1 MGMLWCL
8 LLTLLLHA
16 SYCSNIPEGYRG
28 SNTTNPA
35 CYFVSPTLQVVA
47 EGSYVSLNIAVG
59 GDPYPGPDSI
69 EWTKMSGGALP
80 APSDDKLN
88 VIFKDVKEVNEGT
101 YRVFVSTS
109 AGIKIID
116 TEIDVRPRRM
126 SVDVIPKSSKPL
138 QGTTKEIQCSAG
150 RIDSQYT
157 WLRNGREIDRNDD
170 RYSMF
175 TEGDKSTLTILKVGT
190 KDEGTYECRAWNTD
204 YAGNNTATI
213 IVQDPGNIPLVDI
226 SPVNATVYMS
236 DSFNIKLRCSVPDD
250 PRARFLH
257 WTKDGKQIY
266 TDHGSRR
273 EYEPSRD
280 KLNIFDIRVEDS
292 GKYTCVATLHN
303 GIRVEGSTWLT
314 VKPAITVLCTEAQF
328 LDVGSDTTISC
339 SVSGDTEPSTFLYWL
354 KGSSP
359 IDNSN
364 KYRISE
370 DKSSLRINN
379 IQEEDG
385 GMYTVVIQTTLG
397 TKHESSSITV
407 IMDPV
412 IIKSPNSLTVATG
425 SDVSLTCVYSGTP
438 KPYFFWN
445 KNDEAVEVESDER
458 ISTTEEYVDKNVRRD
473 ILSIS
478 RVSKLDAGSYYG
490 FALNMGNA
498 DATGTGVQSDPAE
511 LRVIDP
517 PVINVPPRNVSLTE
531 GKSTSI
537 KCGYTGDQPLTI
549 EWLYEGRT
557 VTNSA
562 DNRIVLDSE
571 AGTIK
576 FATIRSS
583 DTGLYTCRV
592 QNEVGVVTAHATLT
606 VQVPPEITLG
616 PEAVNVSRGSAV
628 RLTCIARI
636 GYPAPTI
643 SWRKNGNLIVRMP
656 MQTTS
661 DVLEIEN
668 INTTDLYTCIASNQ
682 AGQDTAEARV
692 AVKTVPEKPGLPIA
706 VEKDKTSIRLQWE
719 PGHDGYAPIRQY
731 TVMYRLEREAWMTY
745 PTTAVTNELR
755 VTNLQPFKTYT
766 FKVFSANEIG
776 SSAASIEARI
786 STEQGRPSAPLNLEV
801 EALSSTS
808 AEVSWDQP
816 LDTQGSLF
824 GYYLDYQIRNSPS
837 SEWEKVSTAAR
848 QYRLTGLAK
857 YTEYTVRVQAR
868 NTQGPGDSSQ
878 MVFFRT
884 LEDTPGPPL
893 SLTVGAVSSSSLRVN
908 WVQPTFPN
916 GIIQRYKVYFQCTS
930 GDCPLS
936 HRTVET
942 RSENPTYL
950 LTDLYKYTEYKL
962 YVTALTG
969 AGEGLSSTNAVG
981 TTLEDRPE
989 APPQLV
995 HGTPVSSTSITIT
1008 WAPPDR
1014 RSQSGVITKY
1024 RILYKTLYASPE
1036 APIEVSTISEYTL
1049 SNLTKYTVYS
1059 IQIEAGTV
1067 IGYGPPSSPVQVRTG
1082 EDIPEGRPVDLETNA
1097 FSSTE
1102 INVAWRAPPS
1112 STVHGEITGYRIEY
1126 GLTGRRKK
1134 SVTTDAETL
1143 HKRLTNLEKGK
1154 NYHICVKVGNSKGWG
1169 PCADQE
1175 RYTSPDLPSAPFI
1188 FDLEPGKRNIEVR
1201 WRAPERPNGEI
1212 IGYKI
1217 VHTPPGTNYT
1227 VGPDTLSYNIQDL
1240 EPWTQYHVKVSA
1252 QTSAGFGNY
1261 SELQNPVRTLEGKPE
1276 SSITELKGRP
1286 LNTTTIELTWRNPLK
1301 PNGQITNFAFSFIPH
1316 DGSDVYDTH
1325 KVNADSARAGD
1336 GLFKTQYP
1344 GLKENTLYQV
1354 RGMAFNR
1361 VGESGW
1367 CDAIAV
1373 RTTIGAPYDVSVM
1386 AVSESTLYISWES
1399 PQGIEAEEEYMYVI
1413 ETEGSLK
1420 GMDELVNEHEITDK
1434 STFGVVKG
1442 AVPGTEYS
1450 VKVRAELKGG
1460 AGPWSDVATLNL
1472 SETLEPLIDT
1482 SSLSPNTSVPGL
1494 LTITL
1499 TDIIPKIFQRPGIS
1513 VSVVLL
1519 ELDNVTERKRRFADQ
1534 GYVIFSTDEL
1544 SGEPVEITSNR
1555 LDKGGNFSL
1564 QFLVLKDGE
1573 LLYASPPTP
1582 SFSVKPLEENITEE
1596 TKDENK
1602 KVSPQLL
1609 VLFGVIPIVL
1619 ILIIVT
1625 IVCIVRRQRMKR
1637 HNMSSVSKK
1646 AEYEPMLTTQLPME
1660 KCEPYYT
1667 ASCHPPVSI
1676 SNLPN
1681 VYETLAS
1688 NDFEGLIKEFESID
1702 MCSMYTYNHGN
1713 APENVHKNRVNDIL
1727 PYDYNRVKLESGP
1740 GSDYINASY
1749 IDGYA
1754 QKRAYIATQ
1763 GPIAETF
1770 VAFWKMVWEQ
1780 RTATIVM
1787 VTRLVED
1794 QHILKCHQ
1802 YWPNRGSQQRFGE
1815 LTVSALDEVSLPDFT
1830 VRKFSLQQHSQLR
1843 EVIQFQFTAWPDH
1856 GVPTYATATL
1866 AFLRKVQLTNPD
1878 HAGPVVVHCSAGVGR
1893 TGTFIVVDTML
1904 RRITRERDVDVYGC
1918 VSLLRSQ
1925 RMQMVQTWEQYK
1937 FIYTALLEA
1946 IHCGNTEMRP
1956 SDITNRLESMSV
1968 IDSENNSSGM
1978 EIEFKRLTIHYKY
1991 SPNLFTSANLPV
2003 NHCKNRY
2010 ANVLPFESTRVRLQ
2024 PVAGRDGSDYIN
2036 ASYITGYQ
2044 SRNAYIATQ
2053 GPLEET
2059 VLDFWRMIW
2068 EQNVNTIVM
2077 LTQVVECGR
2086 PGLSKCHEYW
2096 PSDKPLVLSSMF
2108 IISHR
2113 QTSETHSFTRRELV
2127 LTNTATSEERV
2138 VQQYHFDTWPE
2149 QGLPATGAILG
2160 LVFQVQSNQRV
2171 QEHAPVVVHCS
2182 AGGGRTGVFIAISTA
2197 LERYQQEKL
2206 IDIFDLVK
2214 NLRNQRPAM
2223 VQTLEQYRFIYQVM
2237 AEFVE
2242 SQVDSGGYY

>member
-1 MGMLWCL
+1 MIWCFVFSL
-8 LLTLLLHA
+8 LQPA
-16 SYCSNIPEGYRG
+16 SSNIPEGYRG

-35 CYFVSPTLQVVA
+35 CYFVSPVKQVVA
-47 EGSYVSLNIAVG
+47 EGSYVALNIAVG
-59 GDPYPGPDSI
+59 GDPHPGSDSI

-80 APSDDKLN
+80 APSNGKLN
-88 VIFKDVKEVNEGT
+88 VIFKGIKEVNEGT

-116 TEIDVRPRRM
+116 TVIDIRPRRM
-126 SVDVIPKSSKPL
+126 SVDVIPKSSNPL

-150 RIDSQYT
+150 MIDSKYS
-157 WLRNGREIDRNDD
+157 WLRNGQEIGDIND

-175 TEGDKSTLTILKVGT
+175 TQADKSTLTIQNIAMR
-190 KDEGTYECRAWNTD
+190 DEGTYECRAWNTNS
-204 YAGNNTATI
+204 AGNNTATV
-213 IVQDPGNIPLVDI
+213 IVQDAGNIPLVDI
-226 SPVNATVYMS
+226 SPVNSTLFMQ
-236 DSFNIKLRCSVPDD
+236 DSFDVKFRCSVPDD
-250 PRARFLH
+250 PRAQFLF

-266 TDHGSRR
+266 SDRDSRR
-273 EYEPSRD
+273 EYEPSRS
-280 KLNIFDIRVEDS
+280 KLNIYNIRVEDT

-303 GIRVEGSTWLT
+303 GIRVEGSTFLT
-314 VKPAITVLCTEAQF
+314 VKPAITVVCTEAQF

-339 SVSGDTEPSTFLYWL
+339 SISGDTAPSVFMYWL

-359 IDNSN
+359 IASSG
-364 KYRISE
+364 KYRISD
-370 DKSSLRINN
+370 DKSSLRISN

-385 GMYTVVIQTTLG
+385 GMYTVVIQTSLG

-412 IIKSPNSLTVATG
+412 ILESPASLTVATG

-445 KNDEAVEVESDER
+445 KDDEAVEVESDER
-458 ISTTEEYVDKNVRRD
+458 ITTAEEYVDKNVRRD
-473 ILSIS
+473 ILSIK
-478 RVSKLDAGSYYG
+478 RVNKVDAGAYYG

-498 DATGTGVQSDPAE
+498 DATGTGVQSGQAD

-517 PVINVPPRNVSLTE
+517 PIINVPPRNISLTQ

-549 EWLYEGRT
+549 EWLYEGRAL
-557 VTNSA
+557 TNSA
-562 DNRIVLDSE
+562 DNRIELDSA

-583 DTGLYTCRV
+583 DTGQYVCRV
-592 QNEVGVVTAHATLT
+592 QNEVGVVTATAKLT
-606 VQVPPEITLG
+606 VQVPPEITQG

-628 RLTCIARI
+628 RLTCVARI
-636 GYPAPTI
+636 GYPAPTM
-643 SWRKNGNLIVRMP
+643 SWRKNGNLIARVP

-661 DVLEIEN
+661 DILEIEN

-706 VEKDKTSIRLQWE
+706 VEKDKTSIKLQWE
-719 PGHDGYAPIRQY
+719 PGHDGYTPIRQY
-731 TVMYRLEREAWMTY
+731 TVMYRLEGEDWKTY
-745 PTTAVTNELR
+745 PTTAITNELR
-755 VTNLQPFKTYT
+755 VTNLQPFKSYT

-786 STEQGRPSAPLNLEV
+786 STEQGRPSAPLNLQV
-801 EALSSTS
+801 RALSSTS
-808 AEVSWDQP
+808 AEVSWEQP

-837 SEWEKVSTAAR
+837 SEWEKVSTASR
-848 QYRLTGLAK
+848 TYTLSGLAK

-868 NTQGPGDSSQ
+868 NTQGAGDSSQ
-878 MVFFRT
+878 MVFFKT
-884 LEDTPGPPL
+884 LEDSPGPPL
-893 SLTVGAVSSSSLRVN
+893 SLSVGAVSSSSLRVN

-916 GIIQRYKVYFQCTS
+916 GIIQRYKVYYQCTS

-962 YVTALTG
+962 YVTAITG

-981 TTLEDRPE
+981 TSLEDRPE

-995 HGTPVSSTSITIT
+995 HGTAVSSTSITIT

-1014 RSQSGVITKY
+1014 RAQCGVITKY

-1036 APIEVSTISEYTL
+1036 SPIEVSTISEYTL
-1049 SNLTKYTVYS
+1049 TNLTKYTIYS
-1059 IQIEAGTV
+1059 IQIEAGT
-1067 IGYGPPSSPVQVRTG
+1067 IKGYGPPSEPVQVRTG

-1112 STVHGEITGYRIEY
+1112 SSVHGRITGYRVEY
-1126 GLTGRRKK
+1126 GLTGKRKK
-1134 SVTTDAETL
+1134 AVTTGPETL
-1143 HKRLTNLEKGK
+1143 HKRLEDLDKGK

-1169 PCADQE
+1169 PCSDQE

-1188 FDLEPGKRNIEVR
+1188 FDLEPGQRNIEVR
-1201 WRAPERPNGEI
+1201 WREPERPNGEI

-1217 VHTPPGTNYT
+1217 VHTPPGANFT
-1227 VGPDTLSYNIQDL
+1227 VGADTLSYNIRGL

-1276 SSITELKGRP
+1276 SSITDLSGRP
-1286 LNTTTIELTWRNPLK
+1286 LNTTTIELTWRNPLR
-1301 PNGQITNFAFSFIPH
+1301 PNGQITKYAFSFIPH
-1316 DGSDVYDTH
+1316 DGGEIYDTH
-1325 KVNADSARAGD
+1325 MVNADGARVSKD
-1336 GLFKTQYP
+1336 LFKTQYP

-1354 RGMAFNR
+1354 KGMAFNR

-1367 CDAIAV
+1367 CEAVSV
-1373 RTTIGAPYDVSVM
+1373 RTTIGAPYDVVVM
-1386 AVSESTLYISWES
+1386 ATSESTLYISWES
-1399 PQGIEAEEEYMYVI
+1399 PQGIEVEKDYVYVL
-1413 ETEGSLK
+1413 ETTGSLK
-1420 GMDELVNEHEITDK
+1420 GRDELVNEHEITDK
-1434 STFGVVKG
+1434 STFGVVEG
-1442 AVPGTEYS
+1442 AVAGTQYS
-1450 VKVRAELKGG
+1450 VRVRARLTGG
-1460 AGPWSDVATLNL
+1460 EGPWSDPATLTL
-1472 SETLEPLIDT
+1472 SDTIEPLIDT
-1482 SSLSPNTSVPGL
+1482 SSVAPNTSVPGAL
-1494 LTITL
+1494 LL
-1499 TDIIPKIFQRPGIS
+1499 NLAEIIPEVFQRPGIR

-1519 ELDNVTERKRRFADQ
+1519 TLDNKTERKRRSTKN
-1534 GYVIFSTDEL
+1534 VIFTTDNLTE
-1544 SGEPVEITSNR
+1544 EPVQIEDDR
-1555 LDKGGNFSL
+1555 LSSGGNFSL
-1564 QFLVLKDGE
+1564 QFLVLKDDE
-1573 LLYASPPTP
+1573 ILYTSPPTP
-1582 SFSVKPLEENITEE
+1582 SFSVKPVEGNIIEKST
-1596 TKDENK
+1596 DGPK
-1602 KVSPQLL
+1602 KVSPMLL

-1625 IVCIVRRQRMKR
+1625 IVCIVRRQRMRR
-1637 HNMSSVSKK
+1637 HNMSSISKK
-1646 AEYEPMLTTQLPME
+1646 SEYEPMLTTQLPME

-1667 ASCHPPVSI
+1667 ASCHPPLSI

-1713 APENVHKNRVNDIL
+1713 APENAMKNRVSDIL

-1763 GPIAETF
+1763 GPIAEAF
-1770 VAFWKMVWEQ
+1770 VAFWRMVWEQ

-1802 YWPNRGSQQRFGE
+1802 YWPSRGTQQRFGE
-1815 LTVSALDEVSLPDFT
+1815 LTISALDEVSLPDFT
-1830 VRKFSLQQHSQLR
+1830 VRKFSLQQQSQLR

-1878 HAGPVVVHCSAGVGR
+1878 NAGPVVVHCSAGVGR

-1904 RRITRERDVDVYGC
+1904 RRIAHERDVDVYGC

-2036 ASYITGYQ
+2036 GSYITGYQ

-2059 VLDFWRMIW
+2059 VLDFWRMMW

-2127 LTNTATSEERV
+2127 LTNTSTSEERV
-2138 VQQYHFDTWPE
+2138 IQQYHFDTWPE
-2149 QGLPATGAILG
+2149 QGLPATSAILG
-2160 LVFQVQSNQRV
+2160 LVFQVQNNQRV

-2197 LERYQQEKL
+2197 IERYQQEKL

-2242 SQVDSGGYY
+2242 SQVDNLGYY